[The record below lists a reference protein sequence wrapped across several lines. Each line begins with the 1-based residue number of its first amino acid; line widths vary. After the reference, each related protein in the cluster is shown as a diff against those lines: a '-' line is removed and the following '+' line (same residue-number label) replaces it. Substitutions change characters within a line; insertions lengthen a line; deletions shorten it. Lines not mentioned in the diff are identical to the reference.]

1 MTVRVITDSS
11 AGLPPELAE
20 QLSITVIDLHL
31 MESHGKDGLERSTS
45 GLSALELAA
54 AYGREMER
62 AQDEGVVAIH
72 LSKELSSTY
81 SAAVSASGVFPHT
94 VRVIDSGSAGMAMGA
109 AAMSAAKLASR
120 GASLDECYA
129 AAIDTLKRAA
139 TWVYLHSTEDLRRSG
154 RLSPATAVLSTALL
168 ATKPIMSIT
177 GGKLELVGKTRTQTK
192 AFTKLVDLIASRADG
207 EPAFVAIQH
216 NQAEDAAAKL
226 EALLAAALPQGSSF
240 ICTPLNDVL
249 SVHAGPSAI
258 GVSAVFS
265 SESPA
270 EPVHSHIRG
279 RSRAFPPRRSVD
291 N

>member
-62 AQDEGVVAIH
+62 AQDDGVVAIH

-154 RLSPATAVLSTALL
+154 PVSYTHLT
-168 ATKPIMSIT
+168 
-177 GGKLELVGKTRTQTK
+177 
-192 AFTKLVDLIASRADG
+192 
-207 EPAFVAIQH
+207 
-216 NQAEDAAAKL
+216 
-226 EALLAAALPQGSSF
+226 LPT
-240 ICTPLNDVL
+240 IY
-249 SVHAGPSAI
+249 SV
-258 GVSAVFS
+258 
-265 SESPA
+265 
-270 EPVHSHIRG
+270 
-279 RSRAFPPRRSVD
+279 
-291 N
+291 

>member
-1 MTVRVITDSS
+1 MAVRVITDSS

-62 AQDEGVVAIH
+62 AQDDGVVAIH

-129 AAIDTLKRAA
+129 AAIDTLKRAS

-154 RLSPATAVLSTALL
+154 RLLSLIHISE
-168 ATKPIMSIT
+168 P
-177 GGKLELVGKTRTQTK
+177 TR
-192 AFTKLVDLIASRADG
+192 
-207 EPAFVAIQH
+207 PY
-216 NQAEDAAAKL
+216 
-226 EALLAAALPQGSSF
+226 
-240 ICTPLNDVL
+240 
-249 SVHAGPSAI
+249 
-258 GVSAVFS
+258 
-265 SESPA
+265 
-270 EPVHSHIRG
+270 
-279 RSRAFPPRRSVD
+279 
-291 N
+291 